1 MQTPGMQQPMS
12 YPQQQMGYP
21 QQPMMMPFQQP
32 AMVIEV
38 AQPKPVTCD
47 FKECDKPV
55 VDKCFF
61 YSPCGVAGCERNFCQ
76 EHAGKKN
83 CLMTRSHNERRYSH
97 GRAYNVSVNEK
108 RPTPCVDCYPKAK
121 KNSVN
126 CYVMLAVFL
135 FLPCVLIAIAL
146 AIYYNLPHV
155 RAIRFANKALSEYGK
170 NLDYA
175 LSNAQKTL
183 NSSSYWNSVS
193 NLNSGSNWN
202 KNY

>member
-1 MQTPGMQQPMS
+1 
-12 YPQQQMGYP
+12 
-21 QQPMMMPFQQP
+21 
-32 AMVIEV
+32 
-38 AQPKPVTCD
+38 
-47 FKECDKPV
+47 
-55 VDKCFF
+55 
-61 YSPCGVAGCERNFCQ
+61 
-76 EHAGKKN
+76 
-83 CLMTRSHNERRYSH
+83 
-97 GRAYNVSVNEK
+97 
-108 RPTPCVDCYPKAK
+108 
-121 KNSVN
+121 
-126 CYVMLAVFL
+126 MLAVFL